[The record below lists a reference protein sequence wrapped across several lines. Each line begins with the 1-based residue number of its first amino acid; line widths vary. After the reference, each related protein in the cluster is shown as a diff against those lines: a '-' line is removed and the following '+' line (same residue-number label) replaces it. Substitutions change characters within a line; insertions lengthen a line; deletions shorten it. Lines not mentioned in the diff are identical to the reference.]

1 MMTLSGM
8 NGAIRKGVVSLLR
21 DHLPNRTKRLVF
33 LASLAA
39 RLKGSDTFDSET
51 LHKLNRVME
60 LGKTDSALKLPYELS
75 RAIWQGKTSYEI
87 LDLDFTSS
95 SFNQARKEEMSQRI
109 INAMPSWLRYG
120 SDKDIFVDVN
130 HLLDNKSLVLGS

>member
-1 MMTLSGM
+1 MTLSGM